1 MELEPSTNSET
12 GEPIGAEESP
22 LPTHVFRHVARVVLA
37 TFILTFIASRVMVI
51 LIMDQKVPDFF
62 FHVGKT
68 HVHHLNYGIFTL
80 SGVGAYLLFR
90 RPSGKHLTYATIVY
104 GIGLG
109 LTFDEFG
116 MWVHLGGSYWQGTSL
131 DAVVI
136 IAAALGLIA
145 YAPSLKRFRTT
156 HWVWT
161 VFLSVLVIGVI
172 ALLGLSLSR
181 EARRIAPW
189 LQKIETSGP
198 Q

>member
-1 MELEPSTNSET
+1 MSNYTNAET
-12 GEPIGAEESP
+12 EQLIEAEEHP
-22 LPTHVFRHVARVVLA
+22 LSTPVFRHVARVIFT

-68 HVHHLNYGIFTL
+68 HVHHLNYGIFLL

-90 RPSGKHLTYATIVY
+90 RPSGRRLTWATIAY

-116 MWVHLGGSYWQGTSL
+116 MWVHLGGSYWQRGSF

-136 IAAALGLIA
+136 IGAVLGLLA
-145 YAPSLKRFRTT
+145 FAPSPRKFRTQ
-156 HWVWT
+156 HWAWSILLTT
-161 VFLSVLVIGVI
+161 VVVGFMAMI
-172 ALLGLSLSR
+172 AISFTR
-181 EARRIAPW
+181 YAHRIEPW
-189 LQKIETSGP
+189 LQNIEQNGP